1 MVNLSTFY
9 NLNVYNTEGKYIG
22 QISEVVLN
30 IKKGRISFF
39 KTKALHQ
46 DNRNVGIRDML
57 RNSMRFEPEEEN
69 LNEIRTE
76 GVIDIPYEL
85 ISAVGDIIIVD
96 QNKLEQYQSSL
107 NSKEAKVQPA
117 KRPTPVSKK

>member
-1 MVNLSTFY
+1 
-9 NLNVYNTEGKYIG
+9 
-22 QISEVVLN
+22 
-30 IKKGRISFF
+30 
-39 KTKALHQ
+39 
-46 DNRNVGIRDML
+46 ML

>member
-76 GVIDIPYEL
+76 GVIDIPY
-85 ISAVGDIIIVD
+85 
-96 QNKLEQYQSSL
+96 
-107 NSKEAKVQPA
+107 
-117 KRPTPVSKK
+117 